1 MVIAATLETMLPN
14 SRTFLKKF
22 MVKITPITKLENAT
36 SVIFVYTRPGVKV
49 NLGSEIISAGLKA
62 IIVKQ

>member
-1 MVIAATLETMLPN
+1 
-14 SRTFLKKF
+14 
-22 MVKITPITKLENAT
+22 MVKITPIIKLENAT